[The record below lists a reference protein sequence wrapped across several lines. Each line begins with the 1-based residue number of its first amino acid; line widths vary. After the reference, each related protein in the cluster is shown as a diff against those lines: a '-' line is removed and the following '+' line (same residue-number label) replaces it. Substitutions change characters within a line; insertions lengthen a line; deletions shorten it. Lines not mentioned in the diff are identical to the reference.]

1 MKGVILAGGL
11 GTRLFPLTKGVNKHL
26 LPIGNKPMISYPL
39 EKLKNFGIEDVLIV
53 TAPKDLTAFAQTL
66 GDGSEL
72 GIDLHFRVQQHPG
85 GIAQALH
92 LAQSFVGNEPFFLL
106 LGDNLFDE
114 PLKSLS
120 PHFPLKAD
128 EAFVVLKEVK
138 NPEQF
143 GIALMKDKKIIDVVE
158 KPKTLIGNLCVTGIY
173 AYTPK
178 VFDVIRELK
187 PSGRGEL
194 EISDVNRFYAQ
205 AGKLKYHILAGRWI
219 DAGTL
224 ESYQD
229 AHLAFSNPPSGLVAA
244 EEAEAEEKNIYPFW

>member
-1 MKGVILAGGL
+1 MKGIILAGGS

-39 EKLKNFGIEDVLIV
+39 EKLKNAGIKDILII
-53 TAPKDLTAFAQTL
+53 TGPKDLTAFALSL
-66 GDGSEL
+66 GDGSET
-72 GIDLHFRVQQHPG
+72 GVNLHFRVQQHPG
-85 GIAQALH
+85 GIAQALN
-92 LAQSFVGNEPFFLL
+92 LAKSFVGNEHFFLL

-114 PLKSLS
+114 PLKNLNS
-120 PHFPLKAD
+120 HFPLKED

-138 NPEQF
+138 DPEQF
-143 GIALMKDKKIIDVVE
+143 GIALMKNKKIVDVVE
-158 KPKTLIGNLCVTGIY
+158 KPQNPIGNLCVTGIY

-187 PSGRGEL
+187 PSRRGEL

-205 AGKLKYHILAGRWI
+205 AEKLKYHILEGRWI

-224 ESYQD
+224 ESYQE
-229 AHLAFSNPPSGLVAA
+229 AHLAFSVSPDEIGNT
-244 EEAEAEEKNIYPFW
+244 EEGDEKKIYPFW